1 MADANSLTC
10 TVYAL
15 FGSDDGHIRYIGQTK
30 RNLKVRLGAHL
41 SVAKR
46 GRTRR
51 DAWIRS
57 VLNRGAQVLIV
68 ELRREAVWCATE
80 VALILEYTKLG
91 ADLVNGTSGGDGVRD
106 PSAEV
111 RGKIS
116 AARKGQRLSAERRA
130 EISAR
135 MKAAGIPAE
144 HRAKMIAG
152 VRAAY
157 AARGQEISAALSLA
171 LTGMTFSQERCA
183 NISAAKTGYR
193 HTEEARATMSAAQKR
208 RMQSPEARDAI
219 SAATRDAMASE
230 EVRARLRASARSRF
244 ELPENRQK
252 MAEMTR
258 KRMSRPE
265 EKIKAARAKAKMTDE
280 QVLEARTLAKSGVRA
295 ADLCRKYG
303 VTSCPMSLLLRG
315 KTFAHVPMPS

>member
-1 MADANSLTC
+1 MADVNSLTC
-10 TVYAL
+10 SVYAL
-15 FGSDDGHIRYIGQTK
+15 FSSDDGLIRYIGQTK
-30 RNLKVRLGAHL
+30 RDLKVRLGAHL

-57 VLNRGAQVLIV
+57 VLKRGAKVFIV
-68 ELRREAVWCATE
+68 ELRREAVWCVDE

-116 AARKGQRLSAERRA
+116 AARKGRKLSAEKRA

-135 MKAAGIPAE
+135 MKAAGISAE

-157 AARGQEISAALSLA
+157 ATRGQEISAALSRA
-171 LTGMTFSQERCA
+171 RTGMKFSQERRA
-183 NISAAKTGYR
+183 NISAAKMGYR
-193 HTEEARATMSAAQKR
+193 HTEESRATMSAAQKQR
-208 RMQSPEARDAI
+208 AQSA
-219 SAATRDAMASE
+219 
-230 EVRARLRASARSRF
+230 
-244 ELPENRQK
+244 
-252 MAEMTR
+252 
-258 KRMSRPE
+258 
-265 EKIKAARAKAKMTDE
+265 
-280 QVLEARTLAKSGVRA
+280 
-295 ADLCRKYG
+295 
-303 VTSCPMSLLLRG
+303 
-315 KTFAHVPMPS
+315 